1 MSATLDTPT
10 RTVCDGIAVE
20 HCPESSTPFFA
31 YFDGHRNAV
40 CGFGSCESE
49 AIDDL
54 HAAVEAWEEIQRD
67 KRHAAQLRYGWM
79 SGE

>member
-1 MSATLDTPT
+1 MTTLDTPT

-20 HCPESSTPFFA
+20 HDPSSRPPFFA
-31 YFDGHRNAV
+31 YFDGHRNCVA
-40 CGFGSCESE
+40 GYGSCESE

-67 KRHAAQLRYGWM
+67 KRHSAQLRYGWT
-79 SGE
+79 GAE